1 MARNNVVV
9 FIIILGS
16 GINPVS
22 DLGPRASYNAPGY
35 EQFRGL
41 PKENKV
47 TSLQLKSLWGNH
59 PVGHEGTNLQQKK
72 VISCIRC
79 RSPIVAALQFS
90 HIYSCLSS
98 ITRCP

>member
-1 MARNNVVV
+1 M
-9 FIIILGS
+9 FFIIIILGS

-35 EQFRGL
+35 EQFRGKL

-59 PVGHEGTNLQQKK
+59 PVGHEGTNLQQQKK
-72 VISCIRC
+72 NYFMYQMPLSNSCC
-79 RSPIVAALQFS
+79 LPIQP
-90 HIYSCLSS
+90 HIFLS
-98 ITRCP
+98 